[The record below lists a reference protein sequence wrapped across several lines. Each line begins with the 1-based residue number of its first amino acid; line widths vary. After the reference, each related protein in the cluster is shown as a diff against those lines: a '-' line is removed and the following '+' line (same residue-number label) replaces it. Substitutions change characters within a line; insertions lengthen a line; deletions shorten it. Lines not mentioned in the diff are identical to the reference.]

1 MPARSH
7 GSVLAESEGRAMPY
21 VSVNGLQFYYE
32 DDDFTDP
39 WDDRETVVI
48 QHGWGRSSSFFY
60 RWALSLIG
68 NYRVIRRDMRG
79 HGRSEDPS
87 SGTEWSVDVLVSDM
101 VGFLDKLGLDKVHYI
116 GESAGGVFGAV
127 LAAKFPERLRSLTLM
142 STPLSDP
149 TRGSDSYGYSDL
161 AQTVANTP
169 QEVFVDML
177 LKGGGL
183 VATSPGHERWIR
195 QEWCKNRPES
205 LAAVARLFPSVDLTP
220 LVSTLRVPTL
230 ILAPANSKTAPLAD
244 QKLMHELIPNS
255 RIEVIDGSGHELYSE
270 RFEDCVAPFVAFLAS
285 VGEGPQARA

>member
-1 MPARSH
+1 
-7 GSVLAESEGRAMPY
+7 MPY

-32 DDDFTDP
+32 DHDFTDP

-60 RWALSLIG
+60 RWALSLMG

-87 SGTEWSVDVLVSDM
+87 PEAEWSVDILVSDM
-101 VGFLDKLGLDKVHYI
+101 IGFLDELGLDKVHYI

-127 LAAKFPERLRSLTLM
+127 LAAKVPERLRSLTLM

-161 AQTVANTP
+161 AEKVANTP
-169 QEVFVDML
+169 PEIFVDML
-177 LKGGGL
+177 IKGGGL
-183 VATSPGHERWIR
+183 VPTSAGHERWIR
-195 QEWCKNRPES
+195 QEWCKNRSEN

-220 LVSTLRVPTL
+220 LVPTLRVPTL
-230 ILAPANSKTAPLAD
+230 ILAPANSKTAPFAD
-244 QKLMHELIPNS
+244 QKRMHELTPNS
-255 RIEVIDGSGHELYSE
+255 RMEVIHGRGHELYFE
-270 RFEDCVAPFVAFLAS
+270 RFEDCLAPFLAFLAS
-285 VGEGPQARA
+285 VKEAPQAHA